1 MFIDK
6 ARIFVKSGNGGN
18 GAVSFRREKYVPAGG
33 PDGGDGGNGASVI
46 FEVDLGLRTLMDFKY
61 QRKYVAEHGED
72 GSKKRKA
79 GKNGEDLVL
88 KVPPGTIIRDEA
100 TGLIIADLKEE
111 GDKAIVARGGRGGKG
126 NQHFANAVRQAPAFA
141 RSGSEA
147 TGLIIAD
154 LKEEGDKAI
163 VARGGRGGK
172 GNQHFANAVRQA
184 PAFARSGSDGVEKWV
199 VLELKMIADVGLL
212 GFPNVGK
219 STFLSVVT
227 KAKPKIANY
236 HFTTLTPN
244 LGVVQTK
251 FGDSFVLADIP
262 GLIEGAADGIGLG
275 HDFLRHVERTK
286 VLIHIVDISGIEG
299 RDALEDFDK
308 INDELKLYNEKL
320 STRPQIV
327 VANKMDILEDETIF
341 EDFKNELEGRG
352 YKVFKMSAATRQ
364 GIDDVIAYVS
374 ELLQDAEEIEL
385 VSEEEMFR
393 PELDEPQDEGL
404 QIEIEDGVYVVTGK
418 SLRRIMYSVNFEDME
433 SLQYFQKAMESQGV
447 FDRLREMGIED
458 GDTVRIYEIEF
469 EFYN

>member
-79 GKNGEDLVL
+79 GRNGEDLIL

-100 TGLIIADLKEE
+100 TGLVIADLKEE
-111 GDKAIVARGGRGGKG
+111 GDRAVVAKGGRGGKG
-126 NQHFANAVRQAPAFA
+126 NQY
-141 RSGSEA
+141 
-147 TGLIIAD
+147 
-154 LKEEGDKAI
+154 
-163 VARGGRGGK
+163 
-172 GNQHFANAVRQA
+172 FANAVRQA

-251 FGDSFVLADIP
+251 FGESFVLADIP
-262 GLIEGAADGIGLG
+262 GLIEGAAEGVGLG

-286 VLIHIVDISGIEG
+286 VLIHIVDISGLEG
-299 RDALEDFDK
+299 RDALDDFDK
-308 INDELKLYNEKL
+308 INGELKLYNEKL
-320 STRPQIV
+320 ATRPQVV
-327 VANKMDILEDETIF
+327 VANKMDILEDESIF
-341 EDFKNELEGRG
+341 DEFKNELEGRG

-364 GIDDVIAYVS
+364 GVDDVIAYVS
-374 ELLQDAEEIEL
+374 ELLREAEEIEL

-393 PELDEPQDEGL
+393 PELDEVQDEGL
-404 QIEIEDGVYVVTGK
+404 QIDIEDGVYVVTGK
-418 SLRRIMYSVNFEDME
+418 SLRRIMYSVNFDDME

>member
-1 MFIDK
+1 VINLFIDK

-79 GKNGEDLVL
+79 GRNGEDLIL

-100 TGLIIADLKEE
+100 TGLVIADLKEE
-111 GDKAIVARGGRGGKG
+111 GDRAVVAK
-126 NQHFANAVRQAPAFA
+126 
-141 RSGSEA
+141 
-147 TGLIIAD
+147 
-154 LKEEGDKAI
+154 
-163 VARGGRGGK
+163 GGRGGK

-251 FGDSFVLADIP
+251 FGESFVLADIP
-262 GLIEGAADGIGLG
+262 GLIEGAAEGVGLG

-286 VLIHIVDISGIEG
+286 VLIHIVDISGLEG
-299 RDALEDFDK
+299 RDALDDFDK
-308 INDELKLYNEKL
+308 INGELKLYNEKL
-320 STRPQIV
+320 ATRPQVV
-327 VANKMDILEDETIF
+327 VANKMDILEDESIF
-341 EDFKNELEGRG
+341 DEFKNELEGRG

-364 GIDDVIAYVS
+364 GVDDVIAYVS
-374 ELLQDAEEIEL
+374 ELLREAEEIEL

-393 PELDEPQDEGL
+393 PELDEVQDEGL
-404 QIEIEDGVYVVTGK
+404 QIDIEDGVYVVTGK
-418 SLRRIMYSVNFEDME
+418 SLRRIMYSVNFDDME

>member
-6 ARIFVKSGNGGN
+6 ARIFVKAGNGGN

-33 PDGGDGGNGASVI
+33 PDGGDGGRGASVI
-46 FEVDLGLRTLMDFKY
+46 FEVDNDLRTLMDFKY
-61 QRKYVAEHGED
+61 QRKYVATPGGD
-72 GSKKRKA
+72 GSKKRQA

-88 KVPPGTIIRDEA
+88 KVPAGTIIRDEA
-100 TGLIIADLKEE
+100 SGKIIADLKHE
-111 GDKAIVARGGRGGKG
+111 GDRAVVARGGRGGKG
-126 NQHFANAVRQAPAFA
+126 NQHFANAVRQAPNFA
-141 RSGSEA
+141 KSG
-147 TGLIIAD
+147 TDG
-154 LKEEGDKAI
+154 EE
-163 VARGGRGGK
+163 
-172 GNQHFANAVRQA
+172 
-184 PAFARSGSDGVEKWV
+184 EWV
-199 VLELKMIADVGLL
+199 ILELKMIADVGLL

-227 KAKPKIANY
+227 AAKPKIANY

-262 GLIEGAADGIGLG
+262 GLIEGAAEGIGLG

-286 VLIHIVDISGIEG
+286 VLIHIVDISGLEG
-299 RDALEDFDK
+299 RNALEDFDA
-308 INDELKLYNEKL
+308 INGELKLYNEKL
-320 STRPQIV
+320 STRPQVV
-327 VANKMDILEDETIF
+327 VANKIDILEDESVY
-341 EDFKNELEGRG
+341 EEFKTTLEERG
-352 YKVFKMSAATRQ
+352 YKVFKMSAATRE

-374 ELLQDAEEIEL
+374 QVLKDAEEIEV
-385 VSEEEMFR
+385 VSEEELYV
-393 PELDEPQDEGL
+393 PELDDAEEEGL

-433 SLQYFQKAMESQGV
+433 SIQFFQKTMESQGV

-458 GDTVRIYEIEF
+458 GDTVKIYDIEF

>member
-79 GKNGEDLVL
+79 GRNGEDLIL

-100 TGLIIADLKEE
+100 TGLVIADLKEE
-111 GDKAIVARGGRGGKG
+111 GDRAVVAK
-126 NQHFANAVRQAPAFA
+126 
-141 RSGSEA
+141 
-147 TGLIIAD
+147 
-154 LKEEGDKAI
+154 
-163 VARGGRGGK
+163 GGRGGK

-251 FGDSFVLADIP
+251 FGESFVLADIP
-262 GLIEGAADGIGLG
+262 GLIEGAAEGVGLG

-286 VLIHIVDISGIEG
+286 VLIHIVDISGLEG

-320 STRPQIV
+320 STRPQVV
-327 VANKMDILEDETIF
+327 VANKMDILEDESVF
-341 EDFKNELEGRG
+341 DEFKNELEKRG

-364 GIDDVIAYVS
+364 GVDDVIAYVS
-374 ELLQDAEEIEL
+374 ELLREAEEIEL

-393 PELDEPQDEGL
+393 PELDEQQDEGL
-404 QIEIEDGVYVVTGK
+404 QIDIEDGVYVVTGK
-418 SLRRIMYSVNFEDME
+418 SLRRIMYSVNFDDME

>member
-79 GKNGEDLVL
+79 GRNGEDLIL

-100 TGLIIADLKEE
+100 TGLVIADLKEE
-111 GDKAIVARGGRGGKG
+111 GDRAVVAK
-126 NQHFANAVRQAPAFA
+126 
-141 RSGSEA
+141 
-147 TGLIIAD
+147 
-154 LKEEGDKAI
+154 
-163 VARGGRGGK
+163 GGRGGK

-251 FGDSFVLADIP
+251 FGESFVLADIP
-262 GLIEGAADGIGLG
+262 GLIEGAAEGVGLG

-286 VLIHIVDISGIEG
+286 VLIHIVDISGLEG
-299 RDALEDFDK
+299 RDALDDFDK
-308 INDELKLYNEKL
+308 INGELKLYNEKL
-320 STRPQIV
+320 ATRPQVV
-327 VANKMDILEDETIF
+327 VANKMDILEDESIF
-341 EDFKNELEGRG
+341 DEFKNELEGRG

-364 GIDDVIAYVS
+364 GVDDVIAYVS
-374 ELLQDAEEIEL
+374 ELLREAEEIEL

-393 PELDEPQDEGL
+393 PELDEVQDEGL
-404 QIEIEDGVYVVTGK
+404 QIDIEDGVYVVTGK
-418 SLRRIMYSVNFEDME
+418 SLRRIMYCVNFDDME
-433 SLQYFQKAMESQGV
+433 SLQYFQKAMEIQGV

>member
-6 ARIFVKSGNGGN
+6 ARIFVKAGNGGN
-18 GAVSFRREKYVPAGG
+18 GAVAFRKEKYVPAGG
-33 PDGGDGGNGASVI
+33 PDGGDGGHGASVI

-61 QRKYVAEHGED
+61 QRKYLAQAGGD
-72 GSKKRKA
+72 GTKGKRA

-88 KVPPGTIIRDEA
+88 KVPAGTIIRDEA
-100 TGLIIADLKEE
+100 TGLVLADLKNE
-111 GDKAIVARGGRGGKG
+111 GDKAIVAKGGRGGKG

-141 RSGSEA
+141 KSG
-147 TGLIIAD
+147 TDG
-154 LKEEGDKAI
+154 EE
-163 VARGGRGGK
+163 R
-172 GNQHFANAVRQA
+172 
-184 PAFARSGSDGVEKWV
+184 WV
-199 VLELKMIADVGLL
+199 TLELKMIADVGLL

-251 FGDSFVLADIP
+251 FGESFVLADIP
-262 GLIEGAADGIGLG
+262 GLIEGAAEGIGLG

-299 RDALEDFDK
+299 RNALEDFDK
-308 INDELKLYNEKL
+308 INEELKMYNEKL
-320 STRPQIV
+320 STRSQVV
-327 VANKMDILEDETIF
+327 VANKCDILEDEGIY
-341 EDFKNELEGRG
+341 EDFKNELESRG

-374 ELLQDAEEIEL
+374 QLLQEAEEIEL
-385 VSEEEMFR
+385 VTEEEMYK
-393 PELDEPQDEGL
+393 PELDDTSEEGL
-404 QIEIEDGVYVVTGK
+404 TIEIEDGVYVVKGK
-418 SLRRIMYSVNFEDME
+418 ALRRIMYSVNFDDME
-433 SLQYFQKAMESQGV
+433 SLQFFQKSMENQGV
-447 FDRLREMGIED
+447 FDQLRDMGIED
-458 GDTVRIYEIEF
+458 GDTVRIYELEF

>member
-79 GKNGEDLVL
+79 GRNGEDLIL

-100 TGLIIADLKEE
+100 TGLVIADLKEE
-111 GDKAIVARGGRGGKG
+111 GDRAVVAK
-126 NQHFANAVRQAPAFA
+126 
-141 RSGSEA
+141 
-147 TGLIIAD
+147 
-154 LKEEGDKAI
+154 
-163 VARGGRGGK
+163 GGRGGK

-251 FGDSFVLADIP
+251 FGESFVLADIP
-262 GLIEGAADGIGLG
+262 GLIEGAAEGVGLG

-286 VLIHIVDISGIEG
+286 VLIHIVDISGLEG
-299 RDALEDFDK
+299 RDALDDFDK
-308 INDELKLYNEKL
+308 TNGELKLYNEKL
-320 STRPQIV
+320 ATRPQVV
-327 VANKMDILEDETIF
+327 VANKMDILEDESIF
-341 EDFKNELEGRG
+341 DEFKNELEGRG

-364 GIDDVIAYVS
+364 GVDDVIAYVS
-374 ELLQDAEEIEL
+374 ELLREAEEIEL

-393 PELDEPQDEGL
+393 PELDEVQDEGL
-404 QIEIEDGVYVVTGK
+404 QIDIEDGVYVVTGK
-418 SLRRIMYSVNFEDME
+418 SLRRIMYSVNFDDME

>member
-79 GKNGEDLVL
+79 GRNGEDLIL

-100 TGLIIADLKEE
+100 TGLVIADLKEE
-111 GDKAIVARGGRGGKG
+111 GDRAVVAK
-126 NQHFANAVRQAPAFA
+126 
-141 RSGSEA
+141 
-147 TGLIIAD
+147 
-154 LKEEGDKAI
+154 
-163 VARGGRGGK
+163 GGRGGK

-251 FGDSFVLADIP
+251 FGESFVLADIP
-262 GLIEGAADGIGLG
+262 GLIEGAAEGVGLG

-286 VLIHIVDISGIEG
+286 VLIHIVDISGLEG
-299 RDALEDFDK
+299 RDALDDFDK
-308 INDELKLYNEKL
+308 INGELKLYNEKL
-320 STRPQIV
+320 ATRPQVV
-327 VANKMDILEDETIF
+327 VANKMDILEDESIF
-341 EDFKNELEGRG
+341 DEFKNELEGRG

-364 GIDDVIAYVS
+364 GVDDVIAYVS
-374 ELLQDAEEIEL
+374 ELLREAEEIEL
-385 VSEEEMFR
+385 DSEEEMFR
-393 PELDEPQDEGL
+393 PELDEVQDEGL
-404 QIEIEDGVYVVTGK
+404 QIDIEDGVYVVTGK
-418 SLRRIMYSVNFEDME
+418 SLRRIMYSVNFDDME

>member
-79 GKNGEDLVL
+79 GRNGEDLIL

-100 TGLIIADLKEE
+100 TGLVIADLKEE
-111 GDKAIVARGGRGGKG
+111 GDRAVVAK
-126 NQHFANAVRQAPAFA
+126 
-141 RSGSEA
+141 
-147 TGLIIAD
+147 
-154 LKEEGDKAI
+154 
-163 VARGGRGGK
+163 GGRGGK

-251 FGDSFVLADIP
+251 FGESFVLADIP
-262 GLIEGAADGIGLG
+262 GLIEGAAEGVGLG

-286 VLIHIVDISGIEG
+286 VLIHIVDISGLEG
-299 RDALEDFDK
+299 RDALDDFDK
-308 INDELKLYNEKL
+308 INGELKLYNEKL
-320 STRPQIV
+320 ATRPQVV
-327 VANKMDILEDETIF
+327 VANKMDILEDESIF
-341 EDFKNELEGRG
+341 DEFKNELEGRG

-364 GIDDVIAYVS
+364 GVDDVIAYVS
-374 ELLQDAEEIEL
+374 ELLREAEEIEL

-393 PELDEPQDEGL
+393 PELDEVQDEGL
-404 QIEIEDGVYVVTGK
+404 QIDIEDGVYVVTGK
-418 SLRRIMYSVNFEDME
+418 SLRRIMYSVNFDDME

-447 FDRLREMGIED
+447 FDKLREMGIED

>member
-79 GKNGEDLVL
+79 GRNGEDLIL

-100 TGLIIADLKEE
+100 TGLVIADLKEE
-111 GDKAIVARGGRGGKG
+111 GDRAVVAK
-126 NQHFANAVRQAPAFA
+126 
-141 RSGSEA
+141 
-147 TGLIIAD
+147 
-154 LKEEGDKAI
+154 
-163 VARGGRGGK
+163 GGRGGK

-251 FGDSFVLADIP
+251 FGESFVLDDIQ
-262 GLIEGAADGIGLG
+262 GLIEGAAEGVGLG

-286 VLIHIVDISGIEG
+286 VLIHIVDISGLEG
-299 RDALEDFDK
+299 RDALDDFDK
-308 INDELKLYNEKL
+308 INGELKLYNEKL
-320 STRPQIV
+320 ATRPQVV
-327 VANKMDILEDETIF
+327 VANKMDILEDESIF
-341 EDFKNELEGRG
+341 DEFKNELEGRG

-364 GIDDVIAYVS
+364 GVDDVIAYVS
-374 ELLQDAEEIEL
+374 ELLREAEEIEL

-393 PELDEPQDEGL
+393 PELDEVQDEGL
-404 QIEIEDGVYVVTGK
+404 QIDIEDGVYVVTGK
-418 SLRRIMYSVNFEDME
+418 SLRRIMYSVNFDDME

>member
-79 GKNGEDLVL
+79 GRNGEDLIL

-100 TGLIIADLKEE
+100 TGLVIADLKEE
-111 GDKAIVARGGRGGKG
+111 GDRAVVAKGG
-126 NQHFANAVRQAPAFA
+126 
-141 RSGSEA
+141 
-147 TGLIIAD
+147 I
-154 LKEEGDKAI
+154 
-163 VARGGRGGK
+163 GGK

-251 FGDSFVLADIP
+251 FGESFVLADIP
-262 GLIEGAADGIGLG
+262 GLIEGAAEGVGLG

-286 VLIHIVDISGIEG
+286 VLIHIVDISGLEG
-299 RDALEDFDK
+299 RDALDDFDK
-308 INDELKLYNEKL
+308 INGELKLYNEKL
-320 STRPQIV
+320 ATRPQVV
-327 VANKMDILEDETIF
+327 VANKMDILEDESIF
-341 EDFKNELEGRG
+341 DEFKNELEGRG

-364 GIDDVIAYVS
+364 GVDDVIAYVS
-374 ELLQDAEEIEL
+374 ELLREAEEIEL

-393 PELDEPQDEGL
+393 PELDEVQDEGL
-404 QIEIEDGVYVVTGK
+404 QIDIEDGVYVVTGK
-418 SLRRIMYSVNFEDME
+418 SLRRIMYSVNFDDME